1 MTIYKKLQT
10 PSDVPNLEW
19 FSEFKYPKFQTAQV
33 VGLEIRDCNSI
44 LYKNGKGQENNV
56 ARAVGTSSLNRDNIK
71 MSIEANGIQIDACPP
86 IILED
91 GTSIDGFTR
100 GRALKSI
107 GQDKWVYLVVKL
119 RVDCNIE
126 DLKDE
131 IGLGC
136 NNHAHS
142 KPATAEDFEVRLAK
156 WISRQ
161 DKTPHLHE
169 CMSWWNNIN
178 HSFTQTIVENRC
190 KKVLKNIKASINMVA
205 FNKKDAEKFASEI
218 LKTDNVIDNYT
229 HIVAINNCK
238 THYVERAFTESMKAI
253 ASGKKVFA
261 VGFLH
266 NVLSENVQEE
276 RENLVAQ
283 VEELNS
289 IYKFVF
295 QSFAQKCNIENFEMD
310 EPIMNFKGFVPQVMK
325 VEDTRTLVQ
334 V

>member
-1 MTIYKKLQT
+1 MAIYKKLQT
-10 PSDVPNLEW
+10 PFDVPNLEW

-44 LYKNGKGQENNV
+44 LYKNAKGQENNV
-56 ARAVGTSSLNRDNIK
+56 ARAVGTSSLNRDNLK

-100 GRALKSI
+100 GRALKSLR
-107 GQDKWVYLVVKL
+107 QEKWVYLVVKL
-119 RVDCNIE
+119 KDDCNIE

-142 KPATAEDFEVRLAK
+142 KPATPEDFEVRLAK

-161 DKTPHLHE
+161 DKIPHLHE
-169 CMSWWNNIN
+169 CMFWWNQIS
-178 HSFTQTIVENRC
+178 HSFTQTKVENRC
-190 KKVLKNIKASINMVA
+190 KKVLNNIKASENMVS
-205 FNKKDAEKFASEI
+205 FDKKRAEKFASDVLE
-218 LKTDNVIDNYT
+218 IDNYT
-229 HIVAINNCK
+229 HIIAINNNK
-238 THYVERAFTESMKAI
+238 NFYVERAFMEAMKAI
-253 ASGKKVFA
+253 ASGKKVIA
-261 VGFLH
+261 VGFLK

-283 VEELNS
+283 IAEYNS
-289 IYKFVF
+289 IYNFVF
-295 QSFAQKCNIENFEMD
+295 RSFAEKCDIENFEME
-310 EPIMNFKGFVPQVMK
+310 EPIIEFKGFVPQILNQ
-325 VEDTRTLVQ
+325 ETGLVQ
-334 V
+334 L

>member
-1 MTIYKKLQT
+1 MAIYKKLQT
-10 PSDVPNLEW
+10 PSEVPNLEW
-19 FSEFKYPKFQTAQV
+19 FSEFEYPKFQTAQV

-44 LYKNGKGQENNV
+44 VYKNSKGQENNV
-56 ARAVGTSSLNRDNIK
+56 ARAVGTSSLNKNNLKI
-71 MSIEANGIQIDACPP
+71 SIEANGIQIDACPP

-119 RVDCNIE
+119 KSDCSIE

-190 KKVLKNIKASINMVA
+190 KKVLKNIKASSNMVS
-205 FNKKDAEKFASEI
+205 FNKKEAEKFAYDV
-218 LKTDNVIDNYT
+218 LKENCVIDNYT

-238 THYVERAFTESMKAI
+238 IYYVERAFTESMKAI
-253 ASGKKVFA
+253 ASGKKVLA
-261 VGFLH
+261 VGFLQ

-283 VEELNS
+283 IEELNS

-295 QSFAQKCNIENFEMD
+295 QSFAQKCGIDNFEME
-310 EPIMNFKGFVPQVMK
+310 EPIINFKGFVPQVMK
-325 VEDTRTLVQ
+325 VEDTRELIEV
-334 V
+334 

>member
-1 MTIYKKLQT
+1 MAIYKKLQT

-44 LYKNGKGQENNV
+44 LYKNAKGQENNV

-107 GQDKWVYLVVKL
+107 GQNKWVYLVVKL
-119 RVDCNIE
+119 RDDCNIE

-142 KPATAEDFEVRLAK
+142 KPATPEDFEVRLTK

-178 HSFTQTIVENRC
+178 HSFTQIVVENRC
-190 KKVLKNIKASINMVA
+190 KKVLKNIKASNNMVP
-205 FNKKDAEKFASEI
+205 FSKKEAEKFASDI
-218 LKTDNVIDNYT
+218 LKKDDVVDNYT
-229 HIVAINNCK
+229 EVIAINNGRS
-238 THYVERAFTESMKAI
+238 TYVERAFTTAMKAI
-253 ASGKKVFA
+253 ASGKKVLA
-261 VGFLH
+261 VGFLQ

-276 RENLVAQ
+276 RENLVCQ
-283 VEELNS
+283 IEELNS
-289 IYKFVF
+289 VYKFVF
-295 QSFAQKCNIENFEMD
+295 QSFAQKCNIENFEID
-310 EPIMNFKGFVPQVMK
+310 EPIINFKGFVPQIMK
-325 VEDTRTLVQ
+325 LEDTRDLIQ
-334 V
+334 L